1 MTSPAQVLILDG
13 DPCFR
18 AKLEND
24 FRSSGYLV
32 THAQSLPEP
41 VDRHLDY
48 AVINVKLGTGS
59 GLTALA
65 RILGSSPDTTVVMI
79 SSFASIALAVEC
91 IKMGATDFLLKP
103 CTGDEIE
110 AAFFEIGRPAIAG
123 SSRPV
128 TIKTLEWESINR
140 TLAETKFNISETA
153 RRLGMHRRT
162 LARKL
167 AKRLVN

>member
-1 MTSPAQVLILDG
+1 MTSPAQLLILDE

-18 AKLEND
+18 AKLGKD

-32 THAQSLPEP
+32 THAQSLPDT
-41 VDRHLDY
+41 VDRRLDY
-48 AVINVKLGTGS
+48 AVINVKLGSGS

-65 RILGSSPDTTVVMI
+65 RILGSSLGTTVVMI

-103 CTGDEIE
+103 CTRDQIE
-110 AAFFEIGRPAIAG
+110 AAFFEIVWPAIAG
-123 SSRPV
+123 SLRPV

-140 TLAETKFNISETA
+140 TLAETQFNISETA

-167 AKRLVN
+167 AKRLVS